1 MTTRAKSVRV
11 VEQLATTSYKTCWDW
26 LQKNL
31 LFETRPDKNA
41 YRSQLNGRL
50 PLPSPPN
57 LFCLEEKGV

>member
-1 MTTRAKSVRV
+1 MTTRAKCQSCRAV
-11 VEQLATTSYKTCWDW
+11 SYNPV
-26 LQKNL
+26 QNL
-31 LFETRPDKNA
+31 LRLITKKTTFCTRPDKNA